1 VVTDDVGALGDT
13 LDELIE
19 LRSTIERRDPGACRA
34 RAERWFNHTRMAE
47 EYVRMYQ
54 HYLASG
60 NLPEGRVTT

>member
-1 VVTDDVGALGDT
+1 
-13 LDELIE
+13 
-19 LRSTIERRDPGACRA
+19 
-34 RAERWFNHTRMAE
+34 MAE